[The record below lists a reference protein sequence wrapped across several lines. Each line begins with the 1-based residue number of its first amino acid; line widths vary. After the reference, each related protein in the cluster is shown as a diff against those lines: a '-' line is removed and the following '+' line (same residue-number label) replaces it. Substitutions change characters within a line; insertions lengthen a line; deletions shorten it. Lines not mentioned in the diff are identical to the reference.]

1 MTSTWLSQTPAP
13 PPRSTVSVCIPAR
26 NEEASVGHV
35 VRLLKEGQGPIDEI
49 LVLDHG
55 SSDGTARAARDAGA
69 RVVDADSLARGW
81 GRAQGK
87 GDVLWRSLLASQGD
101 IVVWLDADL
110 TSFPVDGVARLVQPL
125 LDDDSI
131 VLVKGAFSRS
141 LHGQAGEGGR
151 VTELAAKPAIR
162 LLVPELAWMR
172 QPLSGQCAIRRSAA
186 EGVVFEIDYG
196 VEIGLLL
203 DLAYEHGAGAIREID
218 LGPLDHRHQSLAALS
233 RQSEQVLRAL
243 LSRRGHRELE
253 ARTVG
258 RPPVA
263 SLRMGAV
270 A

>member
-1 MTSTWLSQTPAP
+1 MTDVTD
-13 PPRSTVSVCIPAR
+13 PRVSVCIPAR
-26 NEEASVGHV
+26 NEVATVGHLV
-35 VRLLKEGQGPIDEI
+35 HLLHADREQGVIDEI
-49 LVLDHG
+49 IVLDHG
-55 SSDGTARAARDAGA
+55 STDGTARAARDAGA
-69 RVVDADSLARGW
+69 RVIDADAIAASW
-81 GRAQGK
+81 GPCQGK

-110 TSFPVDGVARLVQPL
+110 QDFPADGVQRLVQPL
-125 LDDDSI
+125 LDDDRL

-141 LHGQAGEGGR
+141 LHGQVGEGGR
-151 VTELAAKPAIR
+151 VTELAARPALR

-172 QPLSGQCAIRRSAA
+172 QPLSGQCAIRRTAA
-186 EGVVFEIDYG
+186 EDVVFEIDYG

-203 DLAYEHGAGAIREID
+203 DLAYEHGADAIREVD

-243 LSRRGHRELE
+243 LSRRGHRHLE

-258 RPPVA
+258 RPPVS
-263 SLRMGAV
+263 SLRIAV

>member
-1 MTSTWLSQTPAP
+1 MAELQRPS
-13 PPRSTVSVCIPAR
+13 VSVCIPAR
-26 NEEASVGHV
+26 DEQATVGEV
-35 VRLLKEGQGPIDEI
+35 VRLIREGEGPIDEI
-49 LVLDHG
+49 IVLDHA
-55 SSDGTARAARDAGA
+55 STDGTAAVARRAGA
-69 RVVDADSLARGW
+69 RVVDADQIARSW

-87 GDVLWRSLLASQGD
+87 GDVLWRSLLVARGD

-110 TSFPVDGVARLVQPL
+110 ASFPADGVARLVGPL
-125 LDDDSI
+125 LEDDDV

-141 LHGQAGEGGR
+141 LHGRAGEGGR
-151 VTELAAKPAIR
+151 VTELAAKPALR

-186 EGVVFEIDYG
+186 EDVVFEIDYG

-203 DLAYEHGAGAIREID
+203 DLAYEHGPHAIREVD

-243 LSRRGHRELE
+243 LSRRGHRELK
-253 ARTVG
+253 ARTIG
-258 RPPVA
+258 RPPVS
-263 SLRMGAV
+263 SLRMADV

>member
-1 MTSTWLSQTPAP
+1 MSSMAP
-13 PPRSTVSVCIPAR
+13 TVSVCIPAR
-26 NEEASVGHV
+26 DEEATVGRIVQRVH
-35 VRLLKEGQGPIDEI
+35 EGDWPVDEVI
-49 LVLDHG
+49 VLDHA
-55 SSDGTARAARDAGA
+55 STDGTAEAARRAGA
-69 RVVDADSLARGW
+69 RVVDADGIARSW

-87 GDVLWRSLLASQGD
+87 GDVLWRSLLVARGD

-110 TSFPVDGVARLVQPL
+110 ASFPSDGVSRLVRPL
-125 LDDDSI
+125 IEDEHA

-141 LHGQAGEGGR
+141 LHGQVGEGGR

-186 EGVVFEIDYG
+186 EDVVFEIDYG

-203 DLAYEHGAGAIREID
+203 DLAYEHGPEAVREVD

-243 LSRRGHRELE
+243 LSRRGHRDLE
-253 ARTVG
+253 ARTIG
-258 RPPVA
+258 RPPVS
-263 SLRMGAV
+263 SLRMAIV

>member
-1 MTSTWLSQTPAP
+1 MTSRRAAGLMDQ
-13 PPRSTVSVCIPAR
+13 RVSVCIPAR
-26 NEEASVGHV
+26 NEEETIAQLVRMLMTEQHAGVIHEV
-35 VRLLKEGQGPIDEI
+35 V
-49 LVLDHG
+49 VLDHG
-55 SSDGTARAARDAGA
+55 STDNTAALARHAGA
-69 RVVDADSLARGW
+69 RVVEADHVARTW
-81 GRAQGK
+81 GPAQGK
-87 GDVLWRSLLASQGD
+87 GDVLWRSLLVSEGD

-110 TSFPVDGVARLVQPL
+110 TTFPADGVRRLVQPL
-125 LDDDSI
+125 IDDPHV

-151 VTELAAKPAIR
+151 VTELAAKPALR
-162 LLVPELAWMR
+162 LLVPELARLR

-186 EGVVFEIDYG
+186 ENVVFEIDYG

-203 DLAYEHGAGAIREID
+203 DLAYEHGADAIREVD

-263 SLRMGAV
+263 SLRLAV

>member
-1 MTSTWLSQTPAP
+1 MTRTSV
-13 PPRSTVSVCIPAR
+13 PRVSVCIPAR
-26 NEEASVGHV
+26 DEEATVGEV
-35 VRLLKEGQGPIDEI
+35 VRLIRDGDAPVDEI
-49 LVLDHG
+49 IVLDHA
-55 SSDGTARAARDAGA
+55 STDGTANAAHDAGA
-69 RVVDADSLARGW
+69 RVINADDIARSW

-87 GDVLWRSLLASQGD
+87 GDVLWRSLLVARGD

-110 TSFPVDGVARLVQPL
+110 SSFPPDGVARLVRPL
-125 LDDDSI
+125 VEDEQV

-151 VTELAAKPAIR
+151 VTELSAKPALR
-162 LLVPELAWMR
+162 LLVPELAWLR

-186 EGVVFEIDYG
+186 EDVVFEIDYG

-203 DLAYEHGAGAIREID
+203 DLAYEHGPDAIREVD
-218 LGPLDHRHQSLAALS
+218 LGPLDHRHQSLAALG

-243 LSRRGHRELE
+243 LSRRGHRELK

-258 RPPVA
+258 RPPVS
-263 SLRMGAV
+263 SLRMADV

>member
-1 MTSTWLSQTPAP
+1 MSDDTRPSI
-13 PPRSTVSVCIPAR
+13 SVCIPAR
-26 NEEASVGHV
+26 DEEATVGHM
-35 VRLLKEGQGPIDEI
+35 VRLIRDGDCPVDEI
-49 LVLDHG
+49 IVLDHA
-55 SSDGTARAARDAGA
+55 SRDATAAVARRAGA
-69 RVVDADSLARGW
+69 RVVDADAVARSW

-87 GDVLWRSLLASQGD
+87 GDVLWRSLLVARGD

-110 TSFPVDGVARLVQPL
+110 ASFPSDGVSRLVRPIIEDEQV
-125 LDDDSI
+125 

-151 VTELAAKPAIR
+151 VTELAAKPTMR

-186 EGVVFEIDYG
+186 EDVVFEIDYG

-203 DLAYEHGAGAIREID
+203 DLVYEHGPEAIREVD

-233 RQSEQVLRAL
+233 RQAEQVLRAL
-243 LSRRGHRELE
+243 LSRRGHRDLE

-258 RPPVA
+258 RPPVS
-263 SLRMGAV
+263 SLRMADV